1 MKFPLEQLVPVV
13 SCPATVHPREEST
26 SSFSIASFK
35 VLEDSGKV
43 EAWFLKEM
51 DAHQPLGDIC
61 VVVGTLC

>member
-43 EAWFLKEM
+43 EA
-51 DAHQPLGDIC
+51 
-61 VVVGTLC
+61 